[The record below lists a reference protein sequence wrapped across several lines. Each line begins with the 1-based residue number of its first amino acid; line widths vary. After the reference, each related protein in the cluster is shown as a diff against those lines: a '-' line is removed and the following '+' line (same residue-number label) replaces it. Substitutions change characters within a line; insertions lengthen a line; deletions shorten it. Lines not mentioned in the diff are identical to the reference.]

1 MDWGRAKN
9 IILIVLLAVNVML
22 MTVYGI
28 QYVRTQKNDSEIHD
42 YTMQKMEE
50 VGITISCDMPD
61 SGARMSSISVKYQT
75 ISSEKK
81 KTLLKEASNKT
92 ALSDKDNISEYV
104 LRAEKFA
111 RNCGFSLSNCQRDA
125 DINKKGSGRITFQGC
140 YNDIELKECYIK
152 VIFERGIITDIDYKW
167 YIPVNERS
175 TKQRLTDPA
184 AAILSLISDNMENT
198 LDDSEEIVDEN
209 DLDNDAGS
217 DYSNDEIGSG
227 GEDSNN
233 EVVSGGEDSNNEVD
247 SGGEDSDDEA
257 GSGDDLKDESGSGD
271 DAEAAQKRISLKGRE
286 IVGIKLVYYVDDSD
300 MADEILYDTAFPAW
314 EIILDNG
321 SINYFFA
328 FQQ

>member
-1 MDWGRAKN
+1 M
-9 IILIVLLAVNVML
+9 
-22 MTVYGI
+22 
-28 QYVRTQKNDSEIHD
+28 
-42 YTMQKMEE
+42 
-50 VGITISCDMPD
+50 
-61 SGARMSSISVKYQT
+61 
-75 ISSEKK
+75 
-81 KTLLKEASNKT
+81 
-92 ALSDKDNISEYV
+92 
-104 LRAEKFA
+104 
-111 RNCGFSLSNCQRDA
+111 SNCQRDA